1 MYNGIFGIPSG
12 NKYGLGLGLGF
23 NVFNDTFNT
32 ISVISYKSMG
42 AICCG
47 FF

>member
-1 MYNGIFGIPSG
+1 
-12 NKYGLGLGLGF
+12 
-23 NVFNDTFNT
+23 VFNDTFNT